1 MEKNHFQAAF
11 VWITPFHAQ
20 PSSKSRSNRSPRKCP
35 SRVKAI
41 ITPAHGLPASRKSAW
56 QAFQA
61 AQLSRTR
68 LIYVAA
74 IFIFRLPQWSI
85 GGLSPITHLNNT
97 TLATNKQ
104 PENTKPLGAMP
115 NGFLLWSD

>member
-1 MEKNHFQAAF
+1 ME
-11 VWITPFHAQ
+11 
-20 PSSKSRSNRSPRKCP
+20 RLYP

-41 ITPAHGLPASRKSAW
+41 TLPAHGLPASRKRRGASVSGCPTFAP
-56 QAFQA
+56 AFNYDA
-61 AQLSRTR
+61 ALH
-68 LIYVAA
+68 
-74 IFIFRLPQWSI
+74 FRLPQWSI